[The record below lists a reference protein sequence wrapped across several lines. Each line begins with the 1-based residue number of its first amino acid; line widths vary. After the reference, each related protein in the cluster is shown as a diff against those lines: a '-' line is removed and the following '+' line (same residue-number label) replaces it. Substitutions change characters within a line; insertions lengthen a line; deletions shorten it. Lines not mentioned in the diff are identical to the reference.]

1 MENNNIPQGFTEDV
15 NAPAFEEGEL
25 GWDDEIE
32 KDHEPLVIVPEGDYD
47 FEIVKFERGRY
58 EGSEKMPACNKATVY
73 LKVVTPD
80 GKEGLVRHQ
89 MFLHTKTEWQLT
101 DFFTAIGYRKRGERL
116 RMNWNIVV
124 GSTGRAKIGI
134 RKYNGND
141 YNEVKKFYDPDD
153 SPQMKQAPQ
162 QTTFTPGAF

>member
-1 MENNNIPQGFTEDV
+1 MENNNMPQGFTEDI

-25 GWDDEIE
+25 GWDSEIE
-32 KDHEPLVIVPEGDYD
+32 KDAEPLVVVPEGDYG
-47 FEIVKFERGRY
+47 FEVVKFERGRF
-58 EGSEKMPACNKATVY
+58 EGSEKMPPCNKATVY

-80 GKEGLVRHQ
+80 GKEGLVRHN
-89 MFLHTKTEWQLT
+89 MFLHTRTEWQLT

-124 GSTGRAKIGI
+124 GSTGRARIGI

-141 YNEVKKFYDPDD
+141 FNEVKKFYDPAD
-153 SPQMKQAPQ
+153 SRIEQEPQ
-162 QTTFTPGAF
+162 QASFTPGAF

>member
-1 MENNNIPQGFTEDV
+1 MENNNMPQGFTEDI

-25 GWDDEIE
+25 GWDSEIE
-32 KDHEPLVIVPEGDYD
+32 KDTEPLVVVPEGDYD
-47 FEIVKFERGRY
+47 FEVVKFERGRF
-58 EGSEKMPACNKATVY
+58 EGSEKMPPCNKATVY

-80 GKEGLVRHQ
+80 GKESLVRHN
-89 MFLHTKTEWQLT
+89 MFLHTRTEWQLT

-141 YNEVKKFYDPDD
+141 FNEVKKFYDPAD
-153 SPQMKQAPQ
+153 SRSVQEPQ
-162 QTTFTPGAF
+162 QASFTPGAF